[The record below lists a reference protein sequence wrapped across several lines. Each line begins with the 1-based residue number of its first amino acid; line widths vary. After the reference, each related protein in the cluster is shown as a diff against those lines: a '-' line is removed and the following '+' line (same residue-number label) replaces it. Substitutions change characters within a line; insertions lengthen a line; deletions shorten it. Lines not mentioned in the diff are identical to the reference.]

1 MNLLVAT
8 LLLRIATLG
17 LGAWTLLR
25 SATPPST
32 RRPRHLAASRLAQRA
47 TGELAPTDAV
57 WGCATPEVTLTRRA
71 AAAIVSSS
79 RGAAPTALS
88 ASIRPSLEPRDPF
101 TVFSR
106 GWACAWDGAHFM
118 YRARHGLAY
127 GNAQRAVF
135 TVTIAATPAFGLE
148 RDEATGRWWVVE
160 SGGGG
165 STLAPPHAARDELLR
180 INGVAPLPSPLR
192 MPPLPFN
199 LTFASSKTQPNEAAF
214 APLWPWL
221 LWLACCAGAPGAA
234 IALATLCSTLGVAL
248 AAQARRETLGVE
260 PALPLHRLPLERSD
274 LWLLVSPG
282 ALFFCAPYSECI
294 FLPLAAGWL
303 LALARRQHA
312 LACAL
317 GVALPLAR
325 GLGAFFALPAL
336 VYAACA
342 TGVVGKTRVA
352 AGCAAATGAQGEVK
366 GTAKGAAKEAVQPVE
381 PRLSLFAGA
390 ALCAAPALG
399 YALHLAHLH
408 GAMVGGWSAGLAA
421 QRGFVAQFSAANLL
435 KPWKLVRT
443 VLGEGAELGPKV
455 AVLVPAWRGFLGG
468 LSWHDVP
475 AFSLLDR
482 LALGAVAALAAGV
495 ASAGKGAAASGAT
508 STRRRR
514 LPPHVWC
521 VALVL
526 ALVPPLSGSMMSYV
540 RFAAIAGFPLAW
552 SAFDVAPRWALGAA
566 AAAALALQADLVTR
580 FALGGWA
587 G

>member
-1 MNLLVAT
+1 MNLLLGT
-8 LLLRIATLG
+8 LLLRFGTLG
-17 LGAWTLLR
+17 FAAWILLR
-25 SATPPST
+25 SATPPL
-32 RRPRHLAASRLAQRA
+32 PRHLAATRLAQRA
-47 TGELAPTDAV
+47 TGELAPTDAA

-71 AAAIVSSS
+71 AAASASA

-101 TVFSR
+101 AVFSR

-135 TVTIAATPAFGLE
+135 TVTIAAPPAFGLD
-148 RDEATGRWWVVE
+148 RDEETGRWWVVE
-160 SGGGG
+160 GGGG
-165 STLAPPHAARDELLR
+165 RSTLAPPHAARDELMR
-180 INGVAPLPSPLR
+180 INGVTPLPSPLR

-199 LTFASSKTQPNEAAF
+199 LTFASSKTLLNEAAF

-221 LWLACCAGAPGAA
+221 LWLARCAGAPGAA

-282 ALFFCAPYSECI
+282 ALFFCAPYSECL

-312 LACAL
+312 VACAL

-336 VYAACA
+336 VYAARA
-342 TGVVGKTRVA
+342 TGVVGKGRA
-352 AGCAAATGAQGEVK
+352 AGGGAATGAQGG
-366 GTAKGAAKEAVQPVE
+366 GTRRVKGAAEGAVE

-408 GAMVGGWSAGLAA
+408 GAMEGGWSAGLAA
-421 QRGFVAQFSAANLL
+421 QRGFVAQFSASNLL

-482 LALGAVAALAAGV
+482 LALGAVAALAAGA
-495 ASAGKGAAASGAT
+495 ASAGKHAATGAT
-508 STRRRR
+508 RRR
-514 LPPHVWC
+514 LPPYVWC

-540 RFAAIAGFPLAW
+540 RFASIAGFPLAW
-552 SAFDVAPRWALGAA
+552 SAADAAPRWALGAA
-566 AAAALALQADLVTR
+566 AAAALALQADLVAR